1 MTHVGKVSNRQIR
14 LAVNRQADTLTETVV
29 PTLRALA
36 NDTGL
41 NRQRLDA
48 LEAWRDS
55 TLWQRLRWLARGYRG

>member
-1 MTHVGKVSNRQIR
+1 MTQTGKVSNRQIR
-14 LAVNRQADTLTETVV
+14 LAVNRQADTLTDTVV

-55 TLWQRLRWLARGYRG
+55 TLWLRLQWLMRGHR